1 MSRTALLYAIIALVG
16 WGSAPLF
23 DKLALGSLSAGAAVV
38 LRTVF
43 ASLML
48 VGYGATAG
56 WLQDITSAKAIPVLL
71 LAVGTLLSPVIGNFA
86 YMKALQG
93 AEASQVTPI
102 TASYSLVAVGLAI
115 LFLGER
121 LTSPKILGAVLIVVG
136 VMLVSGVGRTG

>member
-48 VGYGATAG
+48 VGYGATTG

-71 LAVGTLLSPVIGNFA
+71 LAVGTLLSPVVGNFA

-102 TASYSLVAVGLAI
+102 TASYSLVAVALAI
-115 LFLGER
+115 VFLGER

>member
-48 VGYGATAG
+48 VGYGAPAG

>member
-23 DKLALGSLSAGAAVV
+23 DKLALGSLSAGATVV

-71 LAVGTLLSPVIGNFA
+71 LAVGTLLSPVVGNFA

-102 TASYSLVAVGLAI
+102 TASYSLVAVTLAI
-115 LFLGER
+115 VFLGER

-136 VMLVSGVGRTG
+136 VMLVSGLGRTA